1 MVIPGMVIPGM
12 AIPAVAVPSVTT
24 REAAETAG
32 AAEAAEAELPATTSM
47 NSIAANMGTCCMGWI
62 TALAPPDVMDLPPEV
77 TTLPARRMNQT
88 NGTPMTTPHAI
99 AMWALKLITSIAAI
113 AVLITR

>member
-1 MVIPGMVIPGM
+1 MVIPGI

-24 REAAETAG
+24 REAAEAAG
-32 AAEAAEAELPATTSM
+32 AAEAELPATTSM

-62 TALAPPDVMDLPPEV
+62 AALAAPDVMDLPREV
-77 TTLPARRMNQT
+77 RTLPARRMNQT

>member
-1 MVIPGMVIPGM
+1 MVIPGI

-24 REAAETAG
+24 REAAE
-32 AAEAAEAELPATTSM
+32 AAEAELPTTTSM

-77 TTLPARRMNQT
+77 RTLPARRMNQT